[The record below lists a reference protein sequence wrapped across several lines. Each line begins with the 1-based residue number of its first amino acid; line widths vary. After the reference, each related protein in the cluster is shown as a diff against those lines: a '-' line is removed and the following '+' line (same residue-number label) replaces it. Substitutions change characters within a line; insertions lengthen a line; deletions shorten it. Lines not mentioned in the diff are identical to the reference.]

1 MMTMVLMIATMLIM
15 IKVSTEHLKEIH
27 SLLVVRSHHSLQG
40 KASQLVI
47 IPCKERHH
55 ILSCK
60 DCHFLC
66 NRRLHDLCPRRIVM
80 HCQDLHSTYL
90 PLSCKIIITY
100 LSCGKARQITP
111 DHDKNSNPHS
121 CLDKSSI
128 NVFIRYYLEGILNL

>member
-1 MMTMVLMIATMLIM
+1 MFLRFTMTNDDNGASDCNYADMII
-15 IKVSTEHLKEIH
+15 VSTEHLEEIH

-80 HCQDLHSTYL
+80 RCQHLHSTYL
-90 PLSCKIIITY
+90 PLSCEIIITY
-100 LSCGKARQITP
+100 LSCKIII
-111 DHDKNSNPHS
+111 SN
-121 CLDKSSI
+121 LL
-128 NVFIRYYLEGILNL
+128 VM